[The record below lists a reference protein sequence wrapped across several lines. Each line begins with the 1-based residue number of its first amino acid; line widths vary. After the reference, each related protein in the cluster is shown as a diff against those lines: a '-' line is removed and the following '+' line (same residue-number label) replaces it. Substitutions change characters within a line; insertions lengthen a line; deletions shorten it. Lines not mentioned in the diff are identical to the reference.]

1 MKDDGRKR
9 RKLDCHASKQEQ
21 FEVLCSTG
29 LSCVDSRKVI
39 QCLQDDE
46 SGQFTCQRPH
56 LAYAKAFPRY
66 EHLAMTAADGESVRI
81 PVMNLPDLLQA
92 KIDACPLYSAM
103 LREAMAAQQDRLTLV
118 FYCDEV
124 SGGNVLSA
132 LQSRKSNLCCVSWLQ
147 CPLLFQENMWLT
159 LSVAKSSCIQ
169 SVPHG
174 MAEVIRRILEHV
186 RGQSQHGI
194 PLSFGDDIRL
204 LWIDKV
210 MVIADAEALR
220 SCTGAKGASGLKP
233 CLRCLNVLQLGKATG
248 VRGHVDITSMDPGAW
263 WPQTTATI
271 EEAVQ
276 ALHEAVGVVRTQETE
291 KFLGWHFQSL
301 LHGPLQSPALQ
312 GWLSIENFMYD
323 AMHIMWSNGLVC
335 QEIGLWF
342 SQLVKRTSTTL
353 QSLQTYAALWQRNP
367 RWNTCLRVLPSCFL
381 QNSVQR
387 TKTIEATHSILL
399 QCYPSAWH
407 SAMKCCKTWR
417 RCDEMR
423 TFNASLTALHR
434 VALCLWNSKIAVKDV
449 EKLLPLQQKHFQ
461 SHVAAYEATHIR
473 PKAHYGLHLSQQIQK
488 VQKFIDCFCCERKH
502 KGYKRLAQKSFLA
515 PFFAQTCL
523 LELVTRELHSSMDA
537 SVLGTCL
544 LGTSKSKAF
553 PEIGSPSLFAQGIQI
568 QGVKYVQN
576 QFVQLTETHAV
587 QVHGAWHCRDKFYL
601 QVKVFQAALHTDVGR
616 TAWIAANESMKLV
629 AASEMKPTNKIMFH
643 RSDNDKLLRLM
654 S

>member
-21 FEVLCSTG
+21 FEVLRSTG

-56 LAYAKAFPRY
+56 LAYAKAFPCY

-132 LQSRKSNLCCVSWLQ
+132 LQSRKSNLCYVSWLQ

-186 RGQSQHGI
+186 RGQSEHGI
-194 PLSFGDDIRL
+194 PLSFGEDIRL

-276 ALHEAVGVVRTQETE
+276 ALREAVGVVRTQETE

-353 QSLQTYAALWQRNP
+353 QSLQTYAALWQRNVGSAMDHLP
-367 RWNTCLRVLPSCFL
+367 ACPSQLFSSKLCKEDQDYRGDALYTAAVLPICVAFCDEVL
-381 QNSVQR
+381 QDM
-387 TKTIEATHSILL
+387 E
-399 QCYPSAWH
+399 
-407 SAMKCCKTWR
+407 
-417 RCDEMR
+417 EMR

-434 VALCLWNSKIAVKDV
+434 VALCLWNLKITVKDV

-587 QVHGAWHCRDKFYL
+587 QIHGAWHCRDKFYL
-601 QVKVFQAALHTDVGR
+601 QGKVFQAALHTDVGR

>member
-21 FEVLCSTG
+21 FEVLRSTG

-56 LAYAKAFPRY
+56 LAYAKAFPCY

-118 FYCDEV
+118 FYSDEV

-132 LQSRKSNLCCVSWLQ
+132 LQSRKSNLCYVSWLQ

-159 LSVAKSSCIQ
+159 LSVAKSSCMQ

-233 CLRCLNVLQLGKATG
+233 CLRCLNVLQLGKATD

-353 QSLQTYAALWQRNP
+353 QSLQTYAALWQRNVGSAMEHLP
-367 RWNTCLRVLPSCFL
+367 ACPSQLFSSKLCKEDQDYRGDALYTAAVLPICVAFCDEVL
-381 QNSVQR
+381 QDM
-387 TKTIEATHSILL
+387 E
-399 QCYPSAWH
+399 
-407 SAMKCCKTWR
+407 
-417 RCDEMR
+417 EMR

-434 VALCLWNSKIAVKDV
+434 VALCLWNLKITVKDV

-473 PKAHYGLHLSQQIQK
+473 PKAHYGLHLSQQIQE

-643 RSDNDKLLRLM
+643 RSDNDKLLWLM